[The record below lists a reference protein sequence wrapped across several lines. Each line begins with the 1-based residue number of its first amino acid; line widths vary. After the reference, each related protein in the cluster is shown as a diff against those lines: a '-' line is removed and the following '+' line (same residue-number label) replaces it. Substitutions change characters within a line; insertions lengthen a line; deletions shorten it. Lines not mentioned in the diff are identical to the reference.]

1 MRFCTWTPS
10 DHAETSTRTEEC
22 HSPTAPGP
30 QGISPGR
37 HELRLPW
44 IDGPVEAAIDGR
56 KLTAA
61 VERERTRRAAK
72 HHRLRR
78 KHHLQK
84 QRFRIEL
91 FRGEEIEVHREPV
104 PEAEGKRSSTT
115 QGKIG
120 ERRIG

>member
-1 MRFCTWTPS
+1 MRFSTSTPS
-10 DHAETSTRTEEC
+10 DHAGTSTRTEEC

-44 IDGPVEAAIDGR
+44 IEGPVEAAIDRR
-56 KLTAA
+56 KLPAA
-61 VERERTRRAAK
+61 VERERTRSAAK
-72 HHRLRR
+72 HHRFVG

-84 QRFRIEL
+84 QSFRIEL
-91 FRGEEIEVHREPV
+91 FRGEEIEVHRKPV
-104 PEAEGKRSSTT
+104 PEAEGERSSTT